1 MLYRR
6 SSKFNIVLPV
16 FIAFMCLQ
24 IGGCKPRSNLIDS
37 RMTIYDVGVTVKRL
51 SGTSS
56 ASFEIT
62 LTNNTRE
69 SLVFFNHPFTVFLA
83 ARDSSGHSENLCMD
97 SRVDYKMPTLINL
110 VVLQSKASISFV
122 IEIDDVT
129 YDKFRKE
136 HVTVNIVEPRRLD
149 IAFSGAQELV
159 LRRDLMLLIH
169 SSTSEDSF
177 VLERE

>member
-6 SSKFNIVLPV
+6 SSKFNIFLLV

-24 IGGCKPRSNLIDS
+24 VGGCKPRSNLIDS
-37 RMTIYDVGVTVKRL
+37 RMTNYNVGITVKRL
-51 SGTSS
+51 SGTST

-69 SLVFFNHPFTVFLA
+69 PLVFFNHPFTVFLA
-83 ARDSSGHSENLCMD
+83 TQDSSGNSINLCMD
-97 SRVDYKMPTLINL
+97 NRVNYKMPTLSNL
-110 VVLQSKASISFV
+110 VVLQPNASISF
-122 IEIDDVT
+122 ETKIDDRK